1 MADSTVFEGHAPGGS
16 GGMVELK
23 DGRWMMVWSGLNVS
37 YSNDRG
43 RTWSTSTPLQTGD
56 EPIIGTGAPTCL
68 VRLQSGKLGLLY
80 GRLSGT
86 AGGTLAGYALCFRTS
101 DNEGKSWSAE
111 TTINLPGET
120 ASNYH
125 DVLFQL
131 RSGRLVLP
139 TRFCPP
145 CTFPELKDA
154 GAYGTFQGK
163 RFKTE
168 GHAHSP
174 EIDTSQVYFSDDEG
188 TTWKRCPQD
197 IVIWHQ
203 DGYGGMWP
211 CDEPGAVQLRDG
223 KLLMMFRT
231 TLGRLYQSFSD
242 DEGLTWSLPQ
252 PTALA
257 SSYSP
262 CRLRVIPTT
271 GDLLCVW
278 NQVSGDEIRRGFRRS
293 RLSLAIST
301 DDGASWKN
309 FRTLEVGGPVD
320 RSDRI
325 TPDDQIGMVRGEKE
339 LGELPADMIYVSYP
353 NAHFFGDEVVLLYDF
368 GPQLEA
374 SIEPPSW
381 PRHRKIVIRPI
392 EWLYEET

>member
-1 MADSTVFEGHAPGGS
+1 MVDSKVFQGRAPGAHE
-16 GGMVELK
+16 GMVELR

-43 RTWSTSTPLQTGD
+43 RTWSASEPLQTRG
-56 EPIIGTGAPTCL
+56 EPIIGTGAPTSL

-80 GRLSGT
+80 GRFSGT

-101 DNEGKSWSAE
+101 DDEGESWSE
-111 TTINLPGET
+111 EITINLPGET

-163 RFKTE
+163 RFKAE

-188 TTWKRCPQD
+188 ATWKRCPQD

-211 CDEPGAVQLRDG
+211 CDEPGAVQLRDDR
-223 KLLMMFRT
+223 LLMMFRT

-252 PTALA
+252 PTVLA

-301 DDGASWKN
+301 DDGGSWGHFK
-309 FRTLEVGGPVD
+309 TLEVGGPVD
-320 RSDRI
+320 RSDRVD
-325 TPDDQIGMVRGEKE
+325 PDDEIGMVRGEKE

-368 GPQLEA
+368 GPQLDA
-374 SIEPPSW
+374 STDPPSW
-381 PRHRKIVIRPI
+381 PRYRKIVIRPI
-392 EWLYEET
+392 TWLYEGV

>member
-1 MADSTVFEGHAPGGS
+1 MADSAVFEGIAPGAHE
-16 GGMVELK
+16 GMVELK
-23 DGRWMMVWSGLNVS
+23 DGRWMMVWPGLNVS

-43 RTWSTSTPLQTGD
+43 RTWSASESLQTRG
-56 EPIIGTGAPTCL
+56 ESIIGTGAPTSL

-80 GRLSGT
+80 GHLSGT

-101 DNEGKSWSAE
+101 DDEGQSWSEE
-111 TTINLPGET
+111 TLINLPGET

-131 RSGRLVLP
+131 KSGRLVLP

-168 GHAHSP
+168 GHAHGP

-188 TTWKRCPQD
+188 CTWKRGPQD

-211 CDEPGAVQLRDG
+211 CDEPGAAQLRDG
-223 KLLMMFRT
+223 RLLMMFRT
-231 TLGRLYQSFSD
+231 TLGRLYQSLSD

-252 PTALA
+252 PTDLA

-278 NQVSGDEIRRGFRRS
+278 NQVSGDEVRHGFRRS

-301 DDGASWKN
+301 DDGVSWGRFK
-309 FRTLEVGGPVD
+309 TLEVGGPAD
-320 RSDRI
+320 RSNRI
-325 TPDDQIGMVRGEKE
+325 DPDNEIGMVRGEKE

-368 GPQLEA
+368 GPQLDA
-374 SIEPPSW
+374 STDPPSW
-381 PRHRKIVIRPI
+381 PRYRKMVIRPTS
-392 EWLYEET
+392 WLYEGE

>member
-1 MADSTVFEGHAPGGS
+1 MADSKVFESRAPGAHE
-16 GGMVELK
+16 GMVELR

-43 RTWSTSTPLQTGD
+43 RTWSPREPLQTRG

-80 GRLSGT
+80 GRFSGT
-86 AGGTLAGYALCFRTS
+86 AGGTLSGYSLCFR
-101 DNEGKSWSAE
+101 
-111 TTINLPGET
+111 
-120 ASNYH
+120 
-125 DVLFQL
+125 
-131 RSGRLVLP
+131 
-139 TRFCPP
+139 
-145 CTFPELKDA
+145 
-154 GAYGTFQGK
+154 
-163 RFKTE
+163 TE

-188 TTWKRCPQD
+188 ATWKRCPQD

-203 DGYGGMWP
+203 NGYGGMWP
-211 CDEPGAVQLRDG
+211 CDEPGAIQLRDDR
-223 KLLMMFRT
+223 LLMMFRT

-301 DDGASWKN
+301 DDGGSWGHFK
-309 FRTLEVGGPVD
+309 TLEVGGPVD

-325 TPDDQIGMVRGEKE
+325 DPDDEIGMVRGEKE

-368 GPQLEA
+368 GPQLDA
-374 SIEPPSW
+374 STDPPSW
-381 PRHRKIVIRPI
+381 LRYRKIVSRPI
-392 EWLYEET
+392 AWLYEGK